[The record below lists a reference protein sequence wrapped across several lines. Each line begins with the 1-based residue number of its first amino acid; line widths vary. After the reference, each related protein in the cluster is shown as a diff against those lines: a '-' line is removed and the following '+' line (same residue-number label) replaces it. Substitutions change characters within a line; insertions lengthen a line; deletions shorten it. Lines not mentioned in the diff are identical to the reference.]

1 MSRTI
6 YGEARGTGA
15 AGMRHVA
22 AVILNRADN
31 PRWWGRDI
39 ISVCLAPYQFSC
51 RNRDDPN
58 YPKLMAV
65 TEDDLEFRIAV
76 GIATA
81 AIGRKLFDETGGA
94 DSYFALSMKRPP
106 AWAPRA
112 HKTLADGWHQFCRVE
127 LPAPSGEPEAPCVS
141 VHTPAETAA
150 PELTADELDNLYNP
164 GA

>member
-1 MSRTI
+1 
-6 YGEARGTGA
+6 
-15 AGMRHVA
+15 
-22 AVILNRADN
+22 
-31 PRWWGRDI
+31 
-39 ISVCLAPYQFSC
+39 
-51 RNRDDPN
+51 
-58 YPKLMAV
+58 MAV

-81 AIGRKLFDETGGA
+81 AIGRKLFDETDGA